1 LRQLNA
7 AQMAGLHNASEPT
20 ISRILLATR
29 QAGRSGMAVSF

>member
-1 LRQLNA
+1 MRQLNA
-7 AQMAGLHNASEPT
+7 AQMAALHKGSEPT